1 MVQETRMEMIRT
13 ENNKVNRTAQV
24 LRETVAVA
32 TAIAES
38 IFA

>member
-1 MVQETRMEMIRT
+1 MVQETRMEMVRT
-13 ENNKVNRTAQV
+13 GNNKAHRTAQV
-24 LRETVAVA
+24 LRETAAVA